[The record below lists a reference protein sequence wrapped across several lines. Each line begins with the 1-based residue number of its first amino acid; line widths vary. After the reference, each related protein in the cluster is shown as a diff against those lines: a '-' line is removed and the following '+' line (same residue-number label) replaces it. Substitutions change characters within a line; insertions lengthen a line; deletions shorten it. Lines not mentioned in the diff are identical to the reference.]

1 MAAPTDTA
9 TATGPAIIYCRV
21 STRGQEEHGTSLDSQ
36 ERECVAHAA
45 TLGYTVGRITHEV
58 YSGAELWDRPK
69 LSQDRADLKAGQF
82 AALICYSTDR
92 LSRDPIHLAILA
104 EECERAGVALHFV
117 SETFDDSDE
126 AALIRYVKG
135 YSSKKEREKIRER
148 SLRGKH
154 QRALNGKIHSHGSEL
169 YGYRRDKEQGVRVIY
184 PPEAAVVR
192 QIFEWIAKDR
202 LPVRA
207 VVRRLNEQ
215 GVPPP
220 SAGKM
225 DFRDPLRTP
234 RWGKSQIVR
243 LLEHPGYKGEAV
255 AWRWKGPAKPGGNAT
270 RRPAADWIR
279 LPDGVTPPLVSPEV
293 WQAAHDALRA
303 HRGET
308 TRNAARPYLLRG
320 HIWCSVCG
328 KRMQPMM
335 ENGTTTHPRG
345 IYRCSSRDTASGACG
360 GKRIPAEK
368 VEAWAWE
375 RVAASLRQPDAI
387 AAEVRRRQD
396 EGPDPILASDLE
408 TARRQY
414 AQCERAQAK
423 LMQRYASSGD
433 DAFPWE
439 LVEREVKRLEADKA
453 GYQHTI
459 AQIERRLAA
468 ERVAEEQ
475 LIALRD
481 YCARVAEGLV
491 RAGFGFD
498 DKRLA
503 LVALAVR
510 VVADGTDEN
519 AWSIHGEIPLEGV
532 EAMALAP
539 TSSARYAPRLPRPP
553 ALA

>member
-1 MAAPTDTA
+1 MAAPKEP
-9 TATGPAIIYCRV
+9 ATGPAIIYARV
-21 STRGQEEHGTSLDSQ
+21 SGKGQEQHGTSLDSQ
-36 ERECVAHAA
+36 EREGVAHAA
-45 TLGYTVGRITHEV
+45 ALGYSVGRVTREV

-69 LSQDRADLKAGQF
+69 LNQDRADLKSGQF

-148 SLRGKH
+148 GLRGKY
-154 QRALNGKIHSHGSEL
+154 QRALNGKVHSHGSEL

-202 LPVRA
+202 LPVRTVA
-207 VVRRLNEQ
+207 RRLNEQ

-220 SAGKM
+220 SAGKLT
-225 DFRDPLRTP
+225 FRDPLRAP
-234 RWGKSQIVR
+234 RWGKSQIAR

-255 AWRWKGPAKPGGNAT
+255 EWRWKGATKPGGNAT
-270 RRPAADWIR
+270 RRPAEEWVR
-279 LPDGVTPPLVSPEV
+279 LPEGVTPAIVTPAL
-293 WQAAHDALRA
+293 WQAAQDAPRA

-320 HIWCSVCG
+320 HISCAVCG

-335 ENGTTTHPRG
+335 ENGTTASPRG
-345 IYRCSSRDTASGACG
+345 IYRCSSRDTAGGACG
-360 GKRIPAEK
+360 GKRVPAQK

-375 RVAASLRQPDAI
+375 RIAAALRDPETL
-387 AAEVRRRQD
+387 AAEVQRRQD
-396 EGPDPILASDLE
+396 EGPDPILSGDLE
-408 TARRQY
+408 TARRQS

-423 LMQRYASSGD
+423 LMQRYAASAG

-439 LVEREVKRLEADKA
+439 LVEREVKRLEAEKA
-453 GYQHTI
+453 GYQQTI
-459 AQIERRLAA
+459 AQIEQRLAA
-468 ERVAEEQ
+468 TRVAAEY

-481 YCARVAEGLV
+481 ACARVAQGLE
-491 RAGFGFD
+491 RADFGFEG
-498 DKRLA
+498 KRLA

-510 VVADGTDEN
+510 VVANGTDEQV
-519 AWSIHGEIPLEGV
+519 WRIHGEIPLEGV
-532 EAMALAP
+532 EAMSLAP
-539 TSSARYAPRLPRPP
+539 TSPARYAPRLPRLP